1 MIKRATI
8 LKYLKYH
15 GKYERHHFTMKKVDL
30 EDECKKLG
38 IDLTQN
44 IEDGAKEAV
53 KTPVKTPSKP
63 KKVEIQEPDD
73 SSDES
78 SDEDDEEPTPAPTP
92 APSPTIIKKLKRKQ
106 TQKVEPVEQ
115 KVEKTSTNN
124 IQTVNDL
131 LKDLNYVIKQLF
143 SEFDRNH
150 LDDVDEEYIKTEFD
164 MTISECQDML
174 DKLIIDFCDADI
186 QKIEKKI
193 DLQYRKLDRFLS

>member
-8 LKYLKYH
+8 LKHLKYY
-15 GKYERHHFTMKKVDL
+15 GKYERRHFTMKKADL

-44 IEDGAKEAV
+44 IDNQPV
-53 KTPVKTPSKP
+53 KTPVKQVVKH
-63 KKVEIQEPDD
+63 KKVEIQEPD
-73 SSDES
+73 SSDDDES
-78 SDEDDEEPTPAPTP
+78 SDEDETESQAPTPLPTP
-92 APSPTIIKKLKRKQ
+92 APSQKVKKLRRKQ
-106 TQKVEPVEQ
+106 TQKVEPVEK

-143 SEFDRNH
+143 SEFDRKH

-174 DKLIIDFCDADI
+174 DKLIIDFSDAEI

-193 DLQYRKLDRFLS
+193 DMQYLKLERFLS

>member
-15 GKYERHHFTMKKVDL
+15 GKYERSHFTKKKAEL
-30 EDECKKLG
+30 EAICKSLG

-53 KTPVKTPSKP
+53 KTPVKPVKTKT
-63 KKVEIQEPDD
+63 VMIQEPDS

-92 APSPTIIKKLKRKQ
+92 APSPVPAVVKKLTRKNQ
-106 TQKVEPVEQ
+106 RVEKVEQ

-174 DKLIIDFCDADI
+174 DKLIVDFSDAEI
-186 QKIEKKI
+186 NKIEKKI
-193 DLQYRKLDRFLS
+193 DLQYRKLERFLS

>member
-1 MIKRATI
+1 MIKRVAI

-15 GKYERHHFTMKKVDL
+15 GKYERRHFTMKKVDL

-53 KTPVKTPSKP
+53 KQKVKPVKTKT
-63 KKVEIQEPDD
+63 VMIQEP
-73 SSDES
+73 ES
-78 SDEDDEEPTPAPTP
+78 SDDDDTSSDDEPTQLPQTP

-143 SEFDRNH
+143 SEFDRKH

-174 DKLIIDFCDADI
+174 DKLIIDFSDAEI
-186 QKIEKKI
+186 NKIEKKI
-193 DLQYRKLDRFLS
+193 DLQYRKLERFLV

>member
-1 MIKRATI
+1 MIKRVTI
-8 LKYLKYH
+8 LKHLKYH
-15 GKYERHHFTMKKVDL
+15 GKYERKHFTMKKL
-30 EDECKKLG
+30 ELENECKKLG

-44 IEDGAKEAV
+44 IEDGTKEAV
-53 KTPVKTPSKP
+53 KQKVKPVAKT
-63 KKVEIQEPDD
+63 KVVIQEPD
-73 SSDES
+73 SSDDDT
-78 SDEDDEEPTPAPTP
+78 SDEDDAESHVPQTPL
-92 APSPTIIKKLKRKQ
+92 PSPKSPKKLKRKQ

-143 SEFDRNH
+143 SEFDRKH

-174 DKLIIDFCDADI
+174 DKLIIDFSDAEI

-193 DLQYRKLDRFLS
+193 DLQYRKLERFLS

>member
-1 MIKRATI
+1 MIKRSTI

-15 GKYERHHFTMKKVDL
+15 GKYERRHFTMKKADL

-53 KTPVKTPSKP
+53 KQKVKPVAKP
-63 KKVEIQEPDD
+63 KVVIQEP
-73 SSDES
+73 SSSDDES
-78 SDEDDEEPTPAPTP
+78 SDDEVEQTPTPV
-92 APSPTIIKKLKRKQ
+92 PSPVPAVVKKLTRKNQ
-106 TQKVEPVEQ
+106 RVEKAEQ

-143 SEFDRNH
+143 SEFDRKH

-174 DKLIIDFCDADI
+174 DKLIIDFSDAEI
-186 QKIEKKI
+186 NKIEKKI
-193 DLQYRKLDRFLS
+193 DMQYVKLERFLS